1 MDHMEQ
7 MKEMIRRE
15 IQSIEGLEERVAF
28 KEMIEGVFLA
38 LYETNETMY
47 KRLESRV
54 MDELAYDINRYQIKT
69 GLVERAYLDQS
80 HHLMAA
86 VCQEDLEKPVYK
98 ASDLRE
104 KIKDQGEVCL
114 TTVFV
119 QCDALELKNF
129 YKDQGSFTGILYAEK
144 EYPVPV
150 TAKMTRRYLS
160 EIEHLYHL
168 FMKNGVPWKTV
179 NAPYFFKMADI
190 CIGNIPEEIPD
201 DVPVTGLGMDF
212 GAYNPYIHYDMV
224 PIWNIRRLK
233 LDSVGFPVACE
244 DHENY
249 EHTISVRQY
258 GAEHA
263 YLVEDRSGIRHIR
276 QNGDRLLITGKAAN
290 AKKWDVYMIQNG
302 QEHKIDRYTYPVM
315 ENFRKDGFAERF
327 KIRAGQP
334 VKTKGELRRFILG
347 FGLEDY
353 IEYQDCGL
361 EEPGSGRGET
371 YPMNFFMQEEVR
383 ERKGKRLLRLYFR
396 PKSQKEWLLRDVASF
411 ITSEV
416 QELYPEY
423 QCEGVL
429 L

>member
-1 MDHMEQ
+1 MDHLEQ
-7 MKEMIRRE
+7 MKEMIHRE
-15 IQSIEGLEERVAF
+15 IQSIEGLRERAAF
-28 KEMIEGVFLA
+28 KEMMEGVFLA
-38 LYETNETMY
+38 LYETNEKMY

-69 GLVERAYLDQS
+69 GLVEQAYLDQS
-80 HHLMAA
+80 HHFMNA
-86 VCQEDLEKPVYK
+86 VCEEDMEKRAYK
-98 ASDLRE
+98 AADLRK
-104 KIKDQGEVCL
+104 KIESQGKACL

-119 QCDALELKNF
+119 QCDVLKLKDF
-129 YKDQGSFTGILYAEK
+129 YKNQDSFTGVLYAEK

-150 TAKMTRRYLS
+150 KAEMAKRYLS

-168 FMKNGVPWKTV
+168 FMKNGVPWKTI

-190 CIGNIPEEIPD
+190 CIAGIPEGIPD
-201 DVPVTGLGMDF
+201 EALVTGLGVDF
-212 GAYNPYIHYDMV
+212 GDYNQYIHYDMI

-233 LDSVGFPVACE
+233 LESVGFPVACE

-249 EHTISVRQY
+249 EHTISVHQY

-263 YLVEDRSGIRHIR
+263 YLVEDKSGIRHIR
-276 QNGDRLLITGKAAN
+276 QNGDRLLITGKVAN
-290 AKKWDVYMIQNG
+290 AKKWDVYMIRNG
-302 QEHKIDRYTYPVM
+302 REYKIDRYTYPVM
-315 ENFRKDGFAERF
+315 ENFRKDGFSERF
-327 KIRAGQP
+327 RIRTGQP
-334 VKTKGELRRFILG
+334 VKTTGELRRFILG

-361 EEPGSGRGET
+361 KGPGSGTGET
-371 YPMNFFMQEEVR
+371 YPMNFFMREEVR
-383 ERKGKRLLRLYFR
+383 EQKGKRLLLLYFK
-396 PKSQKEWLLRDVASF
+396 PKSQKEWLLRDLASF
-411 ITSEV
+411 ISSEV

>member
-1 MDHMEQ
+1 MDQ

-38 LYETNETMY
+38 LYETNESMY

-69 GLVERAYLDQS
+69 GIVERAYLDQS

-86 VCQEDLEKPVYK
+86 VCTEDMERMTYK
-98 ASDLRE
+98 AADLRE
-104 KIKDQGEVCL
+104 KIETQGKVCL

-119 QCDALELKNF
+119 QCDVLELRSF
-129 YKDQGSFTGILYAEK
+129 YKNQDSFTGLLYAEK
-144 EYPVPV
+144 EYKVPIKAEI
-150 TAKMTRRYLS
+150 AKRYLS

-179 NAPYFFKMADI
+179 NAPYFFKMTDI
-190 CIGNIPEEIPD
+190 YITDIPEEIPD

-212 GAYNPYIHYDMV
+212 GAYNPYIHYDIV
-224 PIWNIRRLK
+224 PIWNIRKLK

-249 EHTISVRQY
+249 EHTISIRQY
-258 GAEHA
+258 GAKHA
-263 YLVEDRSGIRHIR
+263 YLVEDRSGIYHIR

-290 AKKWDVYMIQNG
+290 ARKWDVYMIQND

-353 IEYQDCGL
+353 IEYQDCRL
-361 EEPGSGRGET
+361 EEPGNGMGET
-371 YPMNFFMQEEVR
+371 YSMNFFMKEEVR
-383 ERKGKRLLRLYFR
+383 EQKGKRHLLLYFK
-396 PKSQKEWLLRDVASF
+396 PKSPKEWLLRDLASF
-411 ITSEV
+411 ISSEV